1 MGSKRFSFLRI
12 ELSYSFGTKKAANN
26 QIPTNRRQFQSNCL
40 CHPHLS
46 AVGSRELDYV
56 YKPGLGDNPLGN
68 LSGRTK
74 LAVVASCKEQGES
87 IKRDL

>member
-1 MGSKRFSFLRI
+1 MTGFPPT
-12 ELSYSFGTKKAANN
+12 YDNAKAIVCATRTFP
-26 QIPTNRRQFQSNCL
+26 QPD
-40 CHPHLS
+40 
-46 AVGSRELDYV
+46 RELDYV

-74 LAVVASCKEQGES
+74 PAVVASCKEQGES